1 MSKLSI
7 NDNVGYLVKYMIDQ
21 LLLSS
26 TANAKTFITVCLSDS
41 LTSKK
46 VLEILL
52 HYLSSTYLNE
62 IDFYDGNQN
71 TIVSAV
77 SGVVNTAVQ
86 GDESR
91 VNHLI
96 NWCTSSSGAGLGDGV
111 GIRRAVLAV
120 LAQSKDVIT
129 TVFEKSLSQFGD
141 ELYIRHSPVLQ
152 QNGMESF
159 RSVPR
164 KYC

>member
-1 MSKLSI
+1 MSKLSVD
-7 NDNVGYLVKYMIDQ
+7 DNLGYLVKYMIDQ

-26 TANAKTFITVCLSDS
+26 TANSKTFVTVCLSDS

-52 HYLSSTYLNE
+52 HYLSSTYLNDLDLE
-62 IDFYDGNQN
+62 DENQN

-77 SGVVNTAVQ
+77 SAVINSTVQ

-91 VNHLI
+91 VNHLV
-96 NWCTSSSGAGLGDGV
+96 NWCTSSSGAGLGNGV

-141 ELYIRHSPVLQ
+141 ELYIKHSPVLQ
-152 QNGMESF
+152 QNGKAGF
-159 RSVPR
+159 RFLSWN
-164 KYC
+164 YC